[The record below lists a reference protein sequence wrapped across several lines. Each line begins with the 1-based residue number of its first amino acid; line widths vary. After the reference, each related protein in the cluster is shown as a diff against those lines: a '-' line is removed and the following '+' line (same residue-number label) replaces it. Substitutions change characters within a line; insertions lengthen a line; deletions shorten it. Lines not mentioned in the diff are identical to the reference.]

1 MVDVSKG
8 TQLYQGRW
16 RWLGILAHDHSGEAT
31 GASFKGLGPRY
42 WGSESS
48 WVQEGSARAVSH
60 QNCTR
65 RIDKH
70 DNGCFPL
77 WPGMEC
83 LENSQSE
90 GTIQRMARECVC
102 VCMHMRVRTYV
113 CEIHAQRHRSVALL
127 FTLHPAFLSWC
138 SLRL

>member
-16 RWLGILAHDHSGEAT
+16 RWLGILAHDHSEEAT

-65 RIDKH
+65 RIVTSMTM
-70 DNGCFPL
+70 GA
-77 WPGMEC
+77 
-83 LENSQSE
+83 S
-90 GTIQRMARECVC
+90 
-102 VCMHMRVRTYV
+102 
-113 CEIHAQRHRSVALL
+113 
-127 FTLHPAFLSWC
+127 LSGQGWNV
-138 SLRL
+138 